1 MDDAAPLSID
11 RRRFLFTVSAVAG
24 GLALGMRAEAAEGAA
39 AGATPEL
46 SAWILVKPDDTVV
59 LRLPCPE
66 FGNGSMTQQA
76 QAIVEELACDWGKVA
91 TEFASTNRDL
101 TGFSVYSPL
110 PPAAGF
116 FGGRSTISFRT
127 VALQKVGAKGRELL
141 KSAAAARWGV
151 PVGDVTAA
159 NSVLTHAASGRTLR
173 YGEVAAKAAGLS
185 LTYEPAIKKPAQWTF
200 LGKVPVGK
208 LNNPDI
214 VTGRLTYGID
224 VRLPGM
230 VYAALRQSPVHGGR
244 LKSYDEK
251 AVLGMPGVLAVVT
264 VDPDEAR
271 GVAAMAYPALGYSMT
286 APRAG
291 VAVIA
296 EHYWQARQALEAL
309 PIEWDDGHGAQWKT
323 TQQLYDHA
331 IKALESDQDVRVEK
345 LAGDVSAIASAK
357 KVVEQTYLTP
367 WCDQAPLEPL
377 NGTALV
383 TEDKVEVWHPAQNS
397 QQAHWVASDEAGIAP
412 ERVFFHQT
420 FVGGA
425 FGRRL
430 ESDDVRMVVAVAK
443 RFMGRPVHLIWSRE
457 EMTRQGKYRP
467 MVAAKLT
474 AALDETT
481 GLPTAM
487 IARQAGRGHYPRFAD
502 TAYFMGP
509 IPNVRVDAR
518 ELPTIHVTPG
528 PYRGPGY
535 NSYVFMQ
542 ETFIDE
548 CAFAAGID
556 PLEYRLKLLEKF
568 PNPGWTL
575 SLKAAA
581 EGAGWGRKLPKGTGQ
596 GIAIG
601 AWGLNGS
608 PKGGTCVAT
617 VATVSV
623 SKKGAIKVEQL
634 DVAFDCGRVMNRD
647 SVANLIEG
655 GSMFGLNMAMNEE
668 MTVENGRMVE
678 GNFDAYPMLRMADC
692 PRINVHFGGLSEMDK
707 YAEMGEPPVAPVGP
721 AVGNAIFRATG
732 KRLRRTPF
740 RTQDVSWT

>member
-1 MDDAAPLSID
+1 MDDAAPLSAD
-11 RRRFLFTVSAVAG
+11 RRDVL
-24 GLALGMRAEAAEGAA
+24 LGAA
-39 AGATPEL
+39 LLGGALAIGYRPGAALAADAATPEL
-46 SAWILVKPDDTVV
+46 TPWLLISPDDTVT

-66 FGNGSMTQQA
+66 FGNGAMTQQA
-76 QAIVEELACDWGKVA
+76 QAVVEELACDWAKVKI
-91 TEFASTNRDL
+91 EFASTNRDL
-101 TGFSVYSPL
+101 VNFGVYSPV
-110 PPAAGF
+110 PAAAAF

-127 VALQKVGAKGRELL
+127 IALQQVGAQARERL
-141 KSAAAARWGV
+141 KTAAAAQWSV
-151 PVGDVTAA
+151 PVTEITAA
-159 NSVLTHAASGRTLR
+159 DSVLTHAPTGRTLR
-173 YGEVAAKAAGLS
+173 YGEVAAKAATVS
-185 LTYEPAIKKPAQWTF
+185 LTSQPVIKRPNQWTF

-208 LNNPDI
+208 VNNAEI
-214 VTGRLTYGID
+214 VTGQLQYGID
-224 VRLPGM
+224 VRVPGM
-230 VYAALRQSPVHGGR
+230 VYAALLQSPVHGGR
-244 LKSYDEK
+244 LKSYDAK
-251 AVLGMPGVLAVVT
+251 AVMGMPGVLAVVT

-271 GVAAMAYPALGYSMT
+271 GVAAMSAAPLGYAMT
-286 APRAG
+286 APRAA

-296 EHYWQARQALEAL
+296 DHSWQARKALDVL
-309 PIEWDDGHGAQWKT
+309 PVEWEDGHGAQWKS

-331 IKALESDQDVRVEK
+331 IKALDSDDNVRIEK
-345 LAGDVSAIASAK
+345 LTGDVSNIAKAS
-357 KVVEQTYLTP
+357 KVVEGIYLTP
-367 WCDQAPLEPL
+367 WCEQAPLEPL

-383 TEDKVEVWHPAQNS
+383 TAEKVEVWHPAQNS
-397 QQAHWVASDEAGIAP
+397 QQGHWVASDESGMSP
-412 ERVFFHQT
+412 DRVFFHQT
-420 FVGGA
+420 YVGGA

-474 AALDETT
+474 ASLDETT
-481 GLPTAM
+481 GLPTAI
-487 IARQAGRGHYPRFAD
+487 IARQAARGHYPRFAD

-518 ELPTIHVTPG
+518 ELPSVHVTPG

-548 CAFAAGID
+548 CAVAAGID
-556 PLEYRLKLLEKF
+556 PLEYRLKLLANF
-568 PNPGWTL
+568 PNPGWTK
-575 SLKAAA
+575 SLNAAA
-581 EGAGWGRKLPKGTGQ
+581 KGAGWGRKLPKGMGQ

-608 PKGGTCVAT
+608 PKAGTCVAT
-617 VATVSV
+617 VATVEV
-623 SKKGAIKVEQL
+623 SKKGVIKVHQL

-678 GNFDAYPMLRMADC
+678 GNFDTYPMLRMADC
-692 PRINVHFGGLSEMDK
+692 PKINVYFEGLSDTDK

-721 AVGNAIFRATG
+721 AVGNAIFSATG

-740 RTQDVSWT
+740 RTQDVSWS